1 MRRGARWSREIE
13 EATSE
18 QEEMQATI
26 IPLGEISRAEEETVK
41 LLEKSEE
48 LDLRSRITM
57 LLQADKKL
65 GLTRMTL
72 KLVYH

>member
-1 MRRGARWSREIE
+1 
-13 EATSE
+13 
-18 QEEMQATI
+18 MQATI